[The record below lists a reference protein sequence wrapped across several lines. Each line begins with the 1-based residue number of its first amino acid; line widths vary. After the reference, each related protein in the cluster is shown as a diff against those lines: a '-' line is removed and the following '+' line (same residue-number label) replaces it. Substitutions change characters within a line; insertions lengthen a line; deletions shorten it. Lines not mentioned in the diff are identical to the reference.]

1 MRRVGVSRVLQL
13 LGVSR
18 VVCGVVPHLRARCQ
32 SRRALGV
39 SRVVRIGRVV
49 RSLASSRRVSSRRVS
64 SRRTVLT
71 RRFVLLLIVFPFF
84 RFPPSHVVLNI
95 LVFSSCTDASFRAV
109 LTSLFVLLSILSF
122 LRFDFFILKILRYDT
137 R

>member
-1 MRRVGVSRVLQL
+1 MRRVGVSGAVSRVLQL

-18 VVCGVVPHLRARCQ
+18 MVCGVVPHLRARCQ

-71 RRFVLLLIVFPFF
+71 RRFVLLLSVFPFF
-84 RFPPSHVVLNI
+84 RFPPSHVVLR
-95 LVFSSCTDASFRAV
+95 VFFFSRTDASFCAV
-109 LTSLFVLLSILSF
+109 LTSRFVLLVFFLS
-122 LRFDFFILKILRYDT
+122 
-137 R
+137 

>member
-1 MRRVGVSRVLQL
+1 MRRVGVSGAVSRVLQL

-18 VVCGVVPHLRARCQ
+18 MVCGVVPHLRARCQ

-71 RRFVLLLIVFPFF
+71 RRFVLLLVFPFF
-84 RFPPSHVVLNI
+84 KSHVVLSV
-95 LVFSSCTDASFRAV
+95 LFFSYCTDASFRTV
-109 LTSLFVLLSILSF
+109 LTSLFVLLSVFSF
-122 LRFDFFILKILRYDT
+122 LRFVF
-137 R
+137 